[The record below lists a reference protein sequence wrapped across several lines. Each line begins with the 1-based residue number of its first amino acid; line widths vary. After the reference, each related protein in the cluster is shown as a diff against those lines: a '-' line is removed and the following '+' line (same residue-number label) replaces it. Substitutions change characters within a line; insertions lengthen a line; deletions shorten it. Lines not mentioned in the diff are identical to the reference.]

1 MPSFAVHDAKGLL
14 SEGGAVRRVVI
25 TLAGLV
31 VLAGCG
37 GQEVS
42 GAPIGSTLAAPT
54 TTGPVTTTTDPPPA
68 EPTVPKAKDGANLKA
83 CFDGTCEVDVRAPV
97 QFDLNPSTGV
107 THLSIPR
114 IGPQGVHIVG
124 STTGGGSLTVDLYA
138 DPGAA
143 AQGVINGQ
151 LSISTIATV
160 GGHALLRLA
169 PV

>member
-1 MPSFAVHDAKGLL
+1 MPSSAVHDAKGQS

-25 TLAGLV
+25 TLVGLV
-31 VLAGCG
+31 TLAACG
-37 GQEVS
+37 GEVS
-42 GAPIGSTLAAPT
+42 GAPIGSTLAAPPT
-54 TTGPVTTTTDPPPA
+54 TAPATTTTDPPPA

-83 CFDGTCEVDVRAPV
+83 CFDGECEVDVRAPV
-97 QFDLNPSTGV
+97 QLDLDPSTGV

-124 STTGGGSLTVDLYA
+124 TTAGGGSITVDLYA

>member
-1 MPSFAVHDAKGLL
+1 M
-14 SEGGAVRRVVI
+14 RRVVI